1 MQQFHGPIYYG
12 KHYEYMTLDSQE
24 KMHGVNTVIRA
35 NPSLNTIFLEKDQ

>member
-24 KMHGVNTVIRA
+24 KIPTLSIHKQN
-35 NPSLNTIFLEKDQ
+35 S